1 MRLIR
6 SAFFF
11 CAAWLL
17 LLAPGAPAAP
27 FEVETIRPSPQH
39 PLLLLAPRESSR
51 SMLTVVFDVGA
62 LDDNF
67 ENGLTRVSQH
77 ALLHA
82 NARTTYEKLSLALY
96 KSAATL
102 EMRTGLHESRFTLM
116 AAPEDFDA
124 LARTLLTALLSPKLE
139 QRRFKGAV
147 ERTLRDPQPL
157 ENDNWVELLLTR
169 ALMEDS
175 RYRDPNLGSVEKI
188 GDLEQQRVRQY
199 LSNWL
204 APCNATIIATGRFD
218 AQALRKL
225 VEGFQGGIPRK
236 VVHPKLKLPF
246 TREVPSAREVQVFAW
261 PVSID
266 TARHA
271 ATARVM
277 ASLLEERLYNRFRNA
292 GVGYGFASEPVLTP
306 ALDVFALI
314 LPASES
320 SKLDL
325 GRFLREEVRAVSEGK
340 LEPGSFERHQQAM
353 LHQLRL
359 ADADPRQVAEALRL
373 TRHRPAWYGAE
384 LPAALESLTPE
395 ALGEVASDWF
405 RDESVIRIHFVVPPP
420 PPMLKKIV
428 KGKHVYEGD
437 EEDTGE

>member
-17 LLAPGAPAAP
+17 LLAPEARSTP
-27 FEVETIRPSPQH
+27 FEVETFRPSPQH

-51 SMLTVVFDVGA
+51 STLTVVFDVGA

-82 NARTTYEKLSLALY
+82 NARITYEKLSLALY

-102 EMRTGLHESRFTLM
+102 EMSTGLHESRFTLT
-116 AAPEDFDA
+116 AAPDEFDA
-124 LARTLLTALLSPKLE
+124 LARTLLTSLLSPKLDP
-139 QRRFKGAV
+139 RRFKATV
-147 ERTLRDPQPL
+147 ERTLRDLQPL
-157 ENDNWVELLLTR
+157 ENNNWVESLLTS
-169 ALMEDS
+169 ALLEDA

-188 GDLEQQRVRQY
+188 GDLEPQRVHQY

-204 APCNATIIATGRFD
+204 APRNATIIVTGRFD
-218 AQALRKL
+218 AQALRKQ

-236 VVHPKLKLPF
+236 VEKPRLKLPF
-246 TREVPSAREVQVFAW
+246 TRDVPAAREVQVFAW
-261 PVSID
+261 PLNIE

-271 ATARVM
+271 AAARVM
-277 ASLLEERLYNRFRNA
+277 ASLLEERLYNRFRSA

-325 GRFLREEVRAVSEGK
+325 GRYLREEVRAVSEGK
-340 LEPGSFERHQQAM
+340 LEPGSFERNQQAT
-353 LHQLRL
+353 LHRLRL
-359 ADADPRQVAEALRL
+359 ADTDPRLVAEELRL
-373 TRHRPAWYGAE
+373 TRHRPAWYGTE
-384 LPAALESLTPE
+384 MSAALESLTPE
-395 ALGEVASDWF
+395 ALSEVASSWF

-420 PPMLKKIV
+420 PPRLKKIIN
-428 KGKHVYEGD
+428 GRRVYEGD
-437 EEDTGE
+437 EEDTEE